1 MSNSIWKT
9 GSPKGIYEEDRL
21 GDCYVA
27 EFHRE
32 DGSSFYEAGG
42 TCDICGIPNRWTFLT
57 DLIAQADKAE
67 RLQKVVDLAVET
79 LKFYADRRHYKD
91 EELDLSVYEYS
102 ENEET
107 GVLDLDDG
115 GSIENGKKARDAIK
129 QLIKGE

>member
-9 GSPKGIYEEDRL
+9 GSPKGIHEEDRL
-21 GDCYVA
+21 GDYYVA

-42 TCDICGIPNRWTFLT
+42 TCDICGIPDRWTFLT

-67 RLQKVVDLAVET
+67 RLQKAVDLALERFDDIRRLYDKYYDKYSVIATET
-79 LKFYADRRHYKD
+79 T
-91 EELDLSVYEYS
+91 EE
-102 ENEET
+102 
-107 GVLDLDDG
+107 
-115 GSIENGKKARDAIK
+115 IK